1 MITIFT
7 NPRPFTGHFKILQYN
22 AIRSWGY
29 LHPQVQIIL
38 FEDEE
43 GTTLE
48 VADTLNTQY
57 VPDVPTNE
65 FGTPLIDG
73 VFARVQ
79 SLAIHEIVV
88 QVNADIIL
96 TSTFID
102 AIERIQKVL
111 NGNPFL
117 MIGRRWD
124 MDIDVELS
132 FDEKGEWEKEL
143 LSHVKQEGSLHR
155 ISGMDYWT
163 FRKDFNFDPPP
174 FVVGRP
180 GFDSWLIQKSK
191 LSGIPVIDATDVI
204 TIIHQNHDY
213 PQQRH
218 EYYYTEKTR
227 NVKLAGGF
235 WSNYSLL
242 DSDFL
247 LNLQGLKRPTF
258 PRRIF
263 SLFSTNKIWQTL
275 LGLYLVARKK
285 LAK

>member
-1 MITIFT
+1 MITIFS
-7 NPRPFTGHFKILQYN
+7 NPRPFTGPFKVLQYN
-22 AIRSWGY
+22 AIRSWVH

-43 GTTLE
+43 GTTRE
-48 VADTLNTQY
+48 VANTLNTQY
-57 VPDVPTNE
+57 VSGVSVNE

-73 VFARVQ
+73 VFAQVQ
-79 SLAIHEIVV
+79 SMAIYEIIV

-96 TSTFID
+96 TGTFIN
-102 AIERIQKVL
+102 AIERIQQIM
-111 NGNPFL
+111 NGDPFL

-124 MDIDVELS
+124 MDINVELS
-132 FDEKGEWEKEL
+132 FDKHGEWEKEL
-143 LSHVKQEGSLHR
+143 LSRVTHEGRLHR
-155 ISGMDYWT
+155 LSGMDYWT
-163 FRKDFNFDPPP
+163 FRKDFNFDPLP

-191 LSGIPVIDATDVI
+191 LSGIPVIDATDSI

-213 PQQRH
+213 PQQKH
-218 EYYYTEKTR
+218 DFYYIEKDR

-247 LNLQGLKRPTF
+247 LNREGLKRPTF

-263 SLFSTNKIWQTL
+263 SIFSTNKIWQTL
-275 LGLYLVARKK
+275 LGLYLIARKK
-285 LAK
+285 LSN